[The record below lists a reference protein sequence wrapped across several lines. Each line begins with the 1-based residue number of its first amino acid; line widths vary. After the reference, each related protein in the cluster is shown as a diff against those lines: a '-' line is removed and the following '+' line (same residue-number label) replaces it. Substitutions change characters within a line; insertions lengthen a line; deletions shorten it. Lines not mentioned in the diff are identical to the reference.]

1 MSTPSTLYPL
11 PSTLRA
17 RRGFT
22 LYYAVLIGSVLLL
35 IGASLLNLSLKEF
48 LLSAA
53 VRESEYAFF
62 AADSGIECALRW
74 DLKELFNNQPI
85 FQIYNNTGGASAPLY
100 VFYVPASNKDEVE
113 CNCASPIAIS
123 VTASS
128 LSGATTDFSYNVGA
142 SGQSQYCVRVQV
154 IKEIKEEPLSSGNYE
169 VWTTINSRG
178 YNFACSDTSVNTRKV
193 ERALT
198 TLYPRAF

>member
-74 DLKELFNNQPI
+74 DLKELWSNRPI
-85 FQIYNNTGGASAPLY
+85 FQINDNAGGVSAP
-100 VFYVPASNKDEVE
+100 FYIPASNKDEVE
-113 CNCASPIAIS
+113 CNGASPIAIS

>member
-74 DLKELFNNQPI
+74 DLKELWSNRPI
-85 FQIYNNTGGASAPLY
+85 FQINDNAGGVSAP
-100 VFYVPASNKDEVE
+100 FYIPASNKDEVR
-113 CNCASPIAIS
+113 CNDGTVTFNPAVS
-123 VTASS
+123 VDSKN
-128 LSGATTDFSYNVGA
+128 ATTTFSYNVGA
-142 SGQSQYCVRVQV
+142 SPQYCVRVQV
-154 IKEIKEEPLSSGNYE
+154 IKNIVINTQGTGTTADDEDE

>member
-1 MSTPSTLYPL
+1 
-11 PSTLRA
+11 
-17 RRGFT
+17 
-22 LYYAVLIGSVLLL
+22 VLIGSVLLL

-100 VFYVPASNKDEVE
+100 VFYVPVDNKNEVK
-113 CNCASPIAIS
+113 CNGALPSAIS

-128 LSGATTDFSYNVGA
+128 LSATTDFSYNVGA
-142 SGQSQYCVRVQV
+142 SGQPKYCVKVQV
-154 IKEIKEEPLSSGNYE
+154 IKEIKEVPSGSGNYE